1 MSYHD
6 TISNKIS
13 IFLNNIYYN
22 YLIKIYKNQMNN
34 ILNNKE
40 KFIIKLEYLIYLQYY
55 FIYTFFYYITNK
67 NTLLYS
73 ISLHSIYLCDLT
85 YKKLSRKYNYIAE
98 NNNIIL
104 IDTSYSLFL
113 YLFFFKIIFL
123 KIYFQYKIAFFI
135 SSTLFY
141 LLMTINDIYNKRL
154 ECITV
159 NKEFY
164 HPLKIIILS
173 PNKKF
178 ITNVINKTK
187 LFTYSNFLLF
197 INIILLFTI

>member
-6 TISNKIS
+6 KISNNVS
-13 IFLNNIYYN
+13 LFLNNIYYN

-34 ILNNKE
+34 ILNSKE

-67 NTLLYS
+67 NKLLYS
-73 ISLHSIYLCDLT
+73 ISLHSIYICDLT
-85 YKKLSRKYNYIAE
+85 FKNLSKKYDYTAK
-98 NNNIIL
+98 NNNLIL
-104 IDTSYSLFL
+104 IDTSYLLFL

-123 KIYFQYKIAFFI
+123 KIYFQYKIGFFI
-135 SSTLFY
+135 SSALFY
-141 LLMTINDIYNKRL
+141 LLMTVNDIYNKRL
-154 ECITV
+154 ECINL
-159 NKEFY
+159 NKDFY

-178 ITNVINKTK
+178 IMNIINKTK

-197 INIILLFTI
+197 INIFLLFII